1 LTDKCTRDQIKSS
14 KNYSLEGFRRR
25 IRQDSEKVGYWP
37 AGVEVMMSE
46 SPEIEHKP
54 KKHDQNCI
62 SKPDKIKTRSG
73 NEMDNA
79 AETYQG
85 Q

>member
-1 LTDKCTRDQIKSS
+1 
-14 KNYSLEGFRRR
+14 
-25 IRQDSEKVGYWP
+25 
-37 AGVEVMMSE
+37 MSE

>member
-1 LTDKCTRDQIKSS
+1 
-14 KNYSLEGFRRR
+14 
-25 IRQDSEKVGYWP
+25 
-37 AGVEVMMSE
+37 VEVMMSE
-46 SPEIEHKP
+46 SPEIEHKANQ
-54 KKHDQNCI
+54 HDQNRI